1 MHDLQNLIIFR
12 IIFAGTSFGHGVY
25 FTNDSSYSLDF
36 CADQNN
42 LKANVR
48 ANHTAATVTSFQM
61 YVVKVLVGEFTK
73 GNSRMKVPPSKN
85 DPKNPNLLFDSVV
98 DGMSDPSIFVIFKD
112 HQCYPEY
119 LITFNLT

>member
-1 MHDLQNLIIFR
+1 MHHFPDLIIR
-12 IIFAGTSFGHGVY
+12 IIFTGTKFGHGVY
-25 FTNDSSYSLDF
+25 FTNDSSYSLSF

-48 ANHTAATVTSFQM
+48 VNDTATTVTSFQM

-73 GNSRMKVPPSKN
+73 GNSGMKVPPSRN
-85 DPKNPNLLFDSVV
+85 DPENPSQLFDSVV
-98 DGMSDPSIFVIFKD
+98 NNMADPSIFVIFQD

-119 LITFNLT
+119 LITFNHI